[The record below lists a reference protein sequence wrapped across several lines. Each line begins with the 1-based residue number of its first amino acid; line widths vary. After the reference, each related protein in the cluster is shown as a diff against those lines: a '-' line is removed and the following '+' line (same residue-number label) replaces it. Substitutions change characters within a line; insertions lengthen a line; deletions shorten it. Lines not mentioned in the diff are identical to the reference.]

1 MNLQTRVDSLGRF
14 LMQHGGKV
22 SSLAQGRA
30 IAQGSLYQQLLQ
42 PSTMLAYLDVIK
54 LLAIA
59 MVLAIP
65 LVFLMQRPKKGGG
78 PIGH

>member
-1 MNLQTRVDSLGRF
+1 
-14 LMQHGGKV
+14 
-22 SSLAQGRA
+22 
-30 IAQGSLYQQLLQ
+30 
-42 PSTMLAYLDVIK
+42 MLAYLDVIK

-78 PIGH
+78 PMGH